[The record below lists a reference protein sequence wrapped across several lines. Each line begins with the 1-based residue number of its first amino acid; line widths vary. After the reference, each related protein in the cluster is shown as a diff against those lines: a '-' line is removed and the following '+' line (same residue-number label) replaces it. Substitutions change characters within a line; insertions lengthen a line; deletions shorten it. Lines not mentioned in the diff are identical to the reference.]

1 MKVRLNRDEV
11 NESLA
16 TLQQVVPPKTTLP
29 ILSNLMLRAEG
40 ERLYLAATDLDI
52 SIKTSVTASVLE
64 EGRTTVPARK
74 FAEIIREFPE
84 DVFQLDESE
93 DRITLAC
100 GKGQYKLT
108 GMDWEEFPKIQD
120 QVEGNS
126 VQMDGERLRKMV
138 ATTVFAV
145 SADETRPALGGV
157 LWKIEGKDALMVSTD
172 GHRLA
177 RVVLHDVLE
186 GSGDYSGEMIVPPK
200 ALNQITRLVGEGK
213 SLDGIVVGQKYLQ
226 VTLGDTVL
234 FSRLIEG
241 PYPNY
246 ELVMP
251 KDNDKHVV
259 VDRDVLA
266 AAVRR
271 VAILSNSQT
280 HQVKFDL
287 NAGTALL
294 SAVSPDLGGEA
305 REQIEL
311 TYDGEPMAVA
321 YNANYLL
328 EILRHV
334 PAGPVEMSL
343 KTPVSAGLV
352 NPVEQEEGEEQ
363 TFLLMPLRL
372 NE

>member
-1 MKVRLNRDEV
+1 MKARLVRDEV
-11 NESLA
+11 MEGLA
-16 TLQQVVPPKTTLP
+16 SIQHVVPPKTTLP
-29 ILSNLMLRAEG
+29 ILSNILLRAEG
-40 ERLYLAATDLDI
+40 SRLHLASTDLDI
-52 SIKTSVTASVLE
+52 SMKTSVPAEVLD
-64 EGRTTVPARK
+64 EGTTTVPARK
-74 FAEIIREFPE
+74 FAEIVREFPE

-108 GMDWEEFPKIQD
+108 GMDWEEFPKLQEDVDGTPVNI
-120 QVEGNS
+120 
-126 VQMDGERLRKMV
+126 DGENVRRMIG
-138 ATTVFAV
+138 TTAFAV
-145 SADETRPALGGV
+145 SSDETRPALGGV

-177 RVVLHDVLE
+177 KFKLSGVVE
-186 GSGDYSGEMIVPPK
+186 GDGGFEGEMIIPPK
-200 ALNQITRLVGEGK
+200 ALSQITRLVGEGK
-213 SLDGIVVGQKYLQ
+213 SLQGIVIGEKYIQ

-246 ELVMP
+246 EMVMP
-251 KDNDKHVV
+251 KDNDKRVV
-259 VDRDVLA
+259 ADRDVLE

-271 VAILSNSQT
+271 VSILSNTQT

-287 NAGTALL
+287 DTNSALL
-294 SAVSPDLGGEA
+294 SAVSTDLGGEA
-305 REQIEL
+305 REQIEVV
-311 TYDGEPMAVA
+311 YEGEQMTVA
-321 YNANYLL
+321 YNAAYLL
-328 EILRHV
+328 EILRHI
-334 PAGPVEMSL
+334 PPGEVELTL

-352 NPVEQEEGEEQ
+352 KPVEQAEGEDQ